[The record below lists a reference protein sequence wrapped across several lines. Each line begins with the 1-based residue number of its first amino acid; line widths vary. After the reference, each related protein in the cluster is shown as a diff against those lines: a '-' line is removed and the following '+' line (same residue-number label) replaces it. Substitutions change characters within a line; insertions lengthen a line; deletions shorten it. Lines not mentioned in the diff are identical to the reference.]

1 VSAWS
6 RSGDSRLA
14 PAVILVIFLS
24 SLLFPGSSSK
34 TWAQAASPQQPPSA
48 GSGVYRTRTFLGFDR
63 NEYPGD
69 AQLSAL
75 RDSFAYAGYWLN
87 APPGESQNSWSGKRA
102 LLIEHGFGFLIL
114 FNGRLD
120 AELRGKDAAAL
131 GRADAASAVSSA
143 GREGFPPG
151 AIVFLDQEEGG
162 RLLPEQAAYV
172 MAWVDAIRGS
182 RYRPGVYC
190 SGIPVREGA
199 ASISTA
205 EDILNHAGGHP
216 IALWV
221 ANDACPPSPGCVVPA
236 QLPAPEQSGIPGALV
251 WQYTQS
257 PRRPF
262 AKQCAATY
270 APDGNC
276 YAPRMERNQANFLDL
291 NVSRS
296 ADPSSGAATAR

>member
-1 VSAWS
+1 MRLWRWGS
-6 RSGDSRLA
+6 RA
-14 PAVILVIFLS
+14 AS
-24 SLLFPGSSSK
+24 SLILLPFLLSLVSLDSSSK
-34 TWAQAASPQQPPSA
+34 TSGQAVSSLHPPPAANSL
-48 GSGVYRTRTFLGFDR
+48 YLGFDR

-69 AQLSAL
+69 DRLAAL
-75 RDSFAYAGYWLN
+75 RNSFAYAGYWLN
-87 APPGESQNSWSGKRA
+87 APPGSSQNSWKGKRA

-120 AELRGKDAAAL
+120 AGLRGRDAAAL
-131 GRADAASAVSSA
+131 GRADAASAAAAASQ
-143 GREGFPPG
+143 EGFPPG
-151 AIVFLDQEEGG
+151 AILFLDQEEGG

-172 MAWVDAIRGS
+172 MAWVQGIRGS

-190 SGIPVREGA
+190 SGIPVPEGGA
-199 ASISTA
+199 GGANSISTA
-205 EDILNHAGGHP
+205 EDILHRAGGQP

-221 ANDACPPSPGCVVPA
+221 ANDACPPSPGCVVSP
-236 QLPAPEQSGIPGALV
+236 QLPLPEASGVASAMV

-257 PRRPF
+257 PRRSF

-276 YAPRMERNQANFLDL
+276 YAPHMEQNQASFLDL

-296 ADPSSGAATAR
+296 ADPSSGAAAAH